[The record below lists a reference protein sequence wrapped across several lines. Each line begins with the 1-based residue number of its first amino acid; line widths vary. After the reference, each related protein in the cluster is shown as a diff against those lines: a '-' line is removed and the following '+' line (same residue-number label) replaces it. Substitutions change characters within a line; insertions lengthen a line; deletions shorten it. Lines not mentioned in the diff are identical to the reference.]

1 MIIAGLTG
9 GLACGKS
16 FVAAAL
22 QDLGCHVIEADELG
36 HEVLRPD
43 GEAYAAVIAQFGPEI
58 LDGAGSIDRPK
69 LAARVFGDPA
79 ALERLNA
86 IVHPAVQQRAARQ
99 FREIGERDPRAIVIY
114 VAAILIE
121 SGGYKNCDKLI
132 VVSCTRAQQ
141 IERAM
146 HRHDANMHDA
156 ALADVLARLERQ
168 MPMEKKLEFA
178 DYVIDT
184 TGTKEDTLRQTKIVF
199 EDLRTLES

>member
-1 MIIAGLTG
+1 VTIAGLTG

-16 FVAAAL
+16 FVAAAF
-22 QDLGCHVIEADELG
+22 QDLGCHIIEADALG
-36 HEVLRPD
+36 HEVLRPE
-43 GEAYAAVIAQFGPEI
+43 GEAYAAVIAQFGQSI
-58 LDGAGSIDRPK
+58 LDDRGSIDRPK
-69 LAARVFGDPA
+69 LAALVFRDPA
-79 ALERLNA
+79 ALEKLNA

-99 FREIGERDPRAIVIY
+99 FREIGARDPHAIVIY

-121 SGGYKNCDKLI
+121 SGGHKTCDKLI
-132 VVSCTRAQQ
+132 VVSCTREQQ

-146 HRHDANMHDA
+146 HRHDAT
-156 ALADVLARLERQ
+156 LADVLARLDRQ
-168 MPMEKKLEFA
+168 MPMEKKREFA